1 MSEHRDILDEHER
14 LRAPFLTSILLH
26 GGVAAAI
33 ATYAV
38 WGGPSIERWGDPK
51 SLGGGAAVIQAV
63 RTIPMITEGRI
74 NPVANDTRSQVPAPP
89 ATKSEPKKAPVPEPE
104 AIPLPGREKK
114 VGREHN
120 QQRYTQDRRP
130 NQVYSREG
138 QSASSPIFSPA
149 AGGGG
154 VGSGSA
160 SPFGTRFGW
169 YEQLLRER
177 VSRNWRADELDSRLR
192 TLPAA
197 VITFELM
204 RDGSIR
210 NVRVAQTSGN
220 FALDQSAQR
229 AIIQSAPFPPLP
241 PQFERSSAVLEFWF
255 RLQR

>member
-14 LRAPFLTSILLH
+14 LQAPFLTSVLLH
-26 GGVAAAI
+26 GGIAAAI
-33 ATYAV
+33 AAYAV
-38 WGGPSIERWGDPK
+38 WGGPSVERWGDPK

-63 RTIPMITEGRI
+63 KAIPMITEGRI

-89 ATKSEPKKAPVPEPE
+89 VTKAQPKKAPVPDPE
-104 AIPLPGREKK
+104 AIPLPGREKN
-114 VGREHN
+114 VGRQQN

-138 QSASSPIFSPA
+138 QATSSPIFSPA

-160 SPFGTRFGW
+160 SPFGTRLGW

-177 VSRNWRADELDSRLR
+177 VSRFWRSDELDARLR

-210 NVRVAQTSGN
+210 NVRVTQSSGN
-220 FALDQSAQR
+220 FTLDQSAQR
-229 AIIQSAPFPPLP
+229 AIIQSAPFPALS
-241 PQFERSSAVLEFWF
+241 PQFERNSAILEFWF